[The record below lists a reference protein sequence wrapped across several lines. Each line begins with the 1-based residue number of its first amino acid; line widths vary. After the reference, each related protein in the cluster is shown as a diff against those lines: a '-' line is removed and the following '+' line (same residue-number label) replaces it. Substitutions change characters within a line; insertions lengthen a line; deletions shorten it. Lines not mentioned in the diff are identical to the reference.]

1 MFGGLIMNTSS
12 RLRKLRRQQ
21 KLRRQRSRALILM
34 CLLIFTVS
42 IISFSLSVNSED
54 KYGVK
59 AITVEAGDTL
69 WSIAKEHK
77 PEGIEIGEY
86 IYEISKS
93 NGIGN
98 SPIYAGQTIYVP
110 NI

>member
-1 MFGGLIMNTSS
+1 MNTSS
-12 RLRKLRRQQ
+12 RLKKLRRQQ
-21 KLRRQRSRALILM
+21 KLKAQRSKALL
-34 CLLIFTVS
+34 LLVVLIF
-42 IISFSLSVNSED
+42 IISTIAFSLSANSED
-54 KYGVK
+54 KHGVK
-59 AITVEAGDTL
+59 AITIKAGDTL

-77 PEGIEIGEY
+77 PDGIAIGEY

-98 SPIYAGQTIYVP
+98 SPIYVGQTIYVP